1 MPTPKDMIIGKYYY
15 TSNIDKERGISNK
28 LFKKSRNEEQ
38 SDIYD
43 TKDSNSGGYILKF
56 EVDGINRIF
65 NQHATDSTNYDEDV
79 VRNTGECI
87 KETCEA
93 CTISGGKKTRRKIK
107 RKKPRKSIKNNKRK
121 SSKK

>member
-1 MPTPKDMIIGKYYY
+1 MPTPENMVIGKYYY

-28 LFKKSRNEEQ
+28 LFKKSRNEEL
-38 SDIYD
+38 SDMYD

-56 EVDGINRIF
+56 EVDGIDRTF
-65 NQHATDSTNYDEDV
+65 NQHAKNDKIYYEDAA
-79 VRNTGECI
+79 RNTGECI